1 MTILSSSIPFPKLR
15 ALDVQSYEHECQ
27 PYYLLQD
34 PLELNGGSM
43 LVPQGMGP
51 ILALCDGSQAD
62 AGAINGALIRR
73 FGYGVGREAVE
84 ELLAA
89 LDHSFLLE
97 NERFRQAAAGQVTA
111 WRQAPHRPP
120 MLAGRSYPADPDAL
134 RELLDDYLAQVPEN
148 SKWATDWT
156 DSTDQNGSKEKIRE
170 NPSHPSNP
178 WPISAVESGRGLFS
192 PHIDYPRGGPIYAT
206 AWKAAADLVQAAEL
220 VVIFATDHYGSD
232 RFTLTRQHY
241 ATPFGVLPTDRETVD
256 RLAQAIGPDAA
267 FSGEMR
273 HSREHSVELVAVW
286 LHHMRGGEAV
296 PIVPILTGG
305 LHDFFHNGQAPDQ
318 EPTIRRVLET
328 LTEIGQERRVLVVA
342 SGDMAH
348 VGPAFG
354 GPPLTPNREDLLR
367 AADGELLAFLRAG
380 KAADFFQTIA
390 KVEDRNN
397 VCGVTPFYLAL
408 SLMERIRQR
417 PVQGRI
423 TGYDRCP
430 ADDQNTS
437 AVTVCGVFF

>member
-1 MTILSSSIPFPKLR
+1 MDDLISPIPFPKLR
-15 ALDVQSYEHECQ
+15 ALDVQSYEHEGQ

-73 FGYGVGREAVE
+73 YGYGVGREAVE
-84 ELLAA
+84 GLLAA

-97 NERFRQAAAGQVTA
+97 NERFRHAAAGQVTA

-120 MLAGRSYPADPDAL
+120 MLAGRSYPADPDEL
-134 RELLDDYLAQVPEN
+134 RGLLDGYLAQVPED
-148 SKWATDWT
+148 SKWAA
-156 DSTDQNGSKEKIRE
+156 I
-170 NPSHPSNP
+170 
-178 WPISAVESGRGLFS
+178 ESGRGLFS
-192 PHIDYPRGGPIYAT
+192 PHIDYPRGGAVYAT
-206 AWKAAADLVQAAEL
+206 AWKAAADLVAAAEL

-241 ATPFGVLPTDRETVD
+241 ATPFGVLPTDGESVD
-256 RLAQAIGPDAA
+256 RLAAAIGPDAA
-267 FSGEMR
+267 FAGEMR

-286 LHHMRGGEAV
+286 LHHMRGGKPV

-305 LHDFFHNGQAPDQ
+305 LQDFFRNGQAPDQ
-318 EPTIRRVLET
+318 DPTIRRVLET
-328 LTEIGQERRVLVVA
+328 LTEIGHKRRVLVVA

-354 GPPLTPNREDLLR
+354 GPPLTPTRENLLR
-367 AADGELLAFLRAG
+367 AGDRALLELLRAG
-380 KAADFFQTIA
+380 KTADFFRAIA
-390 KVEDRNN
+390 QVEDRNN

-417 PVQGRI
+417 PVQGRV

-430 ADDQNTS
+430 ADDRNTS
-437 AVTVCGVFF
+437 AVTVCGIVY